1 MLLYE
6 FRYCR
11 LRGANSGQGAYT
23 LMSCDPI
30 GVFDSGLG
38 GLTAVKELLHVLPN
52 EDIVYFGDTG
62 RVPYGNR
69 SRETIM
75 KYAKQDAQFLLSKNV
90 KYIIAACGTVSSV
103 AGDLGGCFAVP
114 FTGVVAPT
122 AQAAA
127 NATRTGKIG
136 VIGTTATIRSG
147 SYKREI
153 ERLDNKIRVYE
164 QDCLLFVPLVEN
176 GFIRRDDPIAVM
188 VVKHYLERLKAVG
201 ADTIILGCTHYPL
214 LRDVISDV
222 MGENT
227 ALIDS
232 GRETALYAAKQLK
245 ERGLQNT
252 GQKAGRCS
260 FYVSDTPEGFSH
272 IAGMFLNREIKED
285 VLRIDIEQYE

>member
-1 MLLYE
+1 M
-6 FRYCR
+6 
-11 LRGANSGQGAYT
+11 
-23 LMSCDPI
+23 
-30 GVFDSGLG
+30 
-38 GLTAVKELLHVLPN
+38 
-52 EDIVYFGDTG
+52 
-62 RVPYGNR
+62 
-69 SRETIM
+69 
-75 KYAKQDAQFLLSKNV
+75 
-90 KYIIAACGTVSSV
+90 
-103 AGDLGGCFAVP
+103 
-114 FTGVVAPT
+114 
-122 AQAAA
+122 
-127 NATRTGKIG
+127 
-136 VIGTTATIRSG
+136 
-147 SYKREI
+147 
-153 ERLDNKIRVYE
+153 
-164 QDCLLFVPLVEN
+164 EN

-260 FYVSDTPEGFSH
+260 LYVSDTPEGFSH